1 MSGRCFL
8 GIDTS
13 NYKTSVALVDEDGEI
28 LANHQRFLTV
38 KEGERGLRQSDAVFQ
53 HVNRL
58 PEMMEQLFRKPGGF
72 DGREIAAVSVS
83 ERPRPVEGS
92 YMPVFMAGLAVAR
105 STAAALGVPLYRVS
119 HQEGHIEA
127 VRHGT
132 PLERSKRFV
141 SFHFSGG
148 TTEAILVEER
158 GAGTSYKI
166 VGGSR
171 DISYGQLLD
180 RVGVALGMHFPC
192 GAELDE
198 IAMKSSG
205 GSVSG
210 VGWHDGNRGCGVTLS
225 KDAAEKSGKNPE
237 AVRLPVIRSED
248 GWINLSGIETC
259 CQRLIREGKES
270 EALIRALFR
279 EVTASVGAMTRQIA
293 KKYDVADF
301 LYAGGVSSSQYVR
314 THLDTGTRR
323 YFGAPELSAD
333 NAVGVALS
341 GGKYYAAE
349 ACQCNTTE

>member
-13 NYKTSVALVDEDGEI
+13 NYKTSVALVDEDGRI

-53 HVNRL
+53 HINRL

-72 DGREIAAVSVS
+72 DGRRIAAVSVS

-132 PLERSKRFV
+132 PLETSKRFV

-148 TTEAILVEER
+148 TTEAILVEEQEN
-158 GAGTSYKI
+158 GTSYHI

-180 RVGVALGMHFPC
+180 RVGVALGMRFPC

-198 IAMKSSG
+198 IAMSG
-205 GSVSG
+205 SG
-210 VGWHDGNRGCGVTLS
+210 
-225 KDAAEKSGKNPE
+225 EIPE
-237 AVRLPVIRSED
+237 AVRIPAIRSTD

-259 CQRLIREGKES
+259 CQRLIREGTEP
-270 EALIRALFR
+270 EALIRSLFR
-279 EVTASVGAMTRQIA
+279 EVTASVGTMTRQIA
-293 KKYDVADF
+293 EKYGVADF

-349 ACQCNTTE
+349 ACQRNTTE

>member
-132 PLERSKRFV
+132 PLERSKRFI

-158 GAGTSYKI
+158 ARGGT
-166 VGGSR
+166 GSR
-171 DISYGQLLD
+171 DIVPDCRRQPGHLLRTASGSSRSRAGD
-180 RVGVALGMHFPC
+180 AFSLRC
-192 GAELDE
+192 GA
-198 IAMKSSG
+198 G
-205 GSVSG
+205 
-210 VGWHDGNRGCGVTLS
+210 
-225 KDAAEKSGKNPE
+225 
-237 AVRLPVIRSED
+237 
-248 GWINLSGIETC
+248 
-259 CQRLIREGKES
+259 
-270 EALIRALFR
+270 
-279 EVTASVGAMTRQIA
+279 
-293 KKYDVADF
+293 
-301 LYAGGVSSSQYVR
+301 
-314 THLDTGTRR
+314 
-323 YFGAPELSAD
+323 
-333 NAVGVALS
+333 
-341 GGKYYAAE
+341 
-349 ACQCNTTE
+349 